1 MASTKQKSKLLSFLD
16 KNWAFALIVLL
27 ISSLLVRSISL
38 LKSSIWHDEGFSLM
52 LASRSPLDIWLGSAR
67 DVHPP
72 LYYEI
77 LHFWTEIFGNSVLSV
92 RSLSL
97 IAGIIVVWLGY
108 QIAFMISNKRN
119 VALLAGLLLSLNPF
133 LIRYSQEV
141 RMYGILGVFLLIA
154 IIGLIKI
161 SKDSKDW
168 FGYVLYVIGVSAG
181 LYTHYFTAMVVIAF
195 WIYIVSIYFIKN
207 KITLITNWRW
217 WLANILA
224 LLIFLPWVPSMMAQF
239 TRAQGLGWLSKTSI
253 RTLNDTV
260 WQFMTFTDARQILIL
275 IYWLVPVLIL
285 GLVVYVCIKD
295 RSKEKFSRLLALFT
309 FLPLIMAVMISFIRP
324 VFHERYFVFSAIGLC
339 LMMALAIYYI
349 FLNNK
354 YLAISIALI
363 IVLIQLVGIRNV
375 YAQSNHQMSRVMGF
389 INQNYQSGD
398 RIISG
403 ELYVYF
409 DGSYYNK
416 TGSNFLLYT
425 GNGRPNGY
433 GESGLIYDKNVY
445 LDNLRNIPSGRVWI
459 LGKTGDQSYYK
470 NLPSNWKLIET
481 TSAGYSEARL
491 YQIQ

>member
-1 MASTKQKSKLLSFLD
+1 MASTKQKSKILSFLD
-16 KNWAFALIVLL
+16 KNWAIALILLL
-27 ISSLLVRSISL
+27 ISSLLVRIISL

-97 IAGIIVVWLGY
+97 VAGIIVVWLGY
-108 QIAFMISNKRN
+108 QIAFMISKKRN

-154 IIGLIKI
+154 IIGLIKV

-260 WQFMTFTDARQILIL
+260 WQFITFTDARQILIL
-275 IYWLVPVLIL
+275 IYWLVPILIL
-285 GLVVYVCIKD
+285 GLVAYVCIKD

-309 FLPLIMAVMISFIRP
+309 FLPLIMAIMISFIRP

-389 INQNYQSGD
+389 INQNYQTGD
-398 RIISG
+398 KIISG

>member
-1 MASTKQKSKLLSFLD
+1 
-16 KNWAFALIVLL
+16 
-27 ISSLLVRSISL
+27 
-38 LKSSIWHDEGFSLM
+38 M

-97 IAGIIVVWLGY
+97 VAGIIVVWLGY
-108 QIAFMISNKRN
+108 QIAFMISKKRN

-260 WQFMTFTDARQILIL
+260 WQFMTFTDARQISIL

>member
-1 MASTKQKSKLLSFLD
+1 VASTKQKSKILSFLD

-27 ISSLLVRSISL
+27 ISSLLVRIISL

-97 IAGIIVVWLGY
+97 VAGIIVVWLGY
-108 QIAFMISNKRN
+108 QIAFMISKKRN

-154 IIGLIKI
+154 IIGLIKV

-260 WQFMTFTDARQILIL
+260 WQFITFTDARQILIL
-275 IYWLVPVLIL
+275 IYWLVPILIL

-295 RSKEKFSRLLALFT
+295 RSREKFSRLLALFT
-309 FLPLIMAVMISFIRP
+309 FLPLIMAIMISFIRP

-389 INQNYQSGD
+389 INQNYQAGD

>member
-1 MASTKQKSKLLSFLD
+1 VASTKQKSKLLSFLD
-16 KNWAFALIVLL
+16 KNWAIALILLL

-97 IAGIIVVWLGY
+97 VAGIIVVWLGY
-108 QIAFMISNKRN
+108 QIAFMISKKRN

-154 IIGLIKI
+154 IIGLIKV

-181 LYTHYFTAMVVIAF
+181 LYTHYFTAVVVIAF

-260 WQFMTFTDARQILIL
+260 WQFITFTDARQILIL
-275 IYWLVPVLIL
+275 IYWLVPILIL
-285 GLVVYVCIKD
+285 GLVAYVCIKD

-309 FLPLIMAVMISFIRP
+309 FLPLIMAIMISFIRP

-389 INQNYQSGD
+389 INQNYQAGD

>member
-1 MASTKQKSKLLSFLD
+1 MASTKKKSKLLSFLD
-16 KNWAFALIVLL
+16 KNWAFALILLL
-27 ISSLLVRSISL
+27 IYSLLIRSISL

-52 LASRSPLDIWLGSAR
+52 LASRSPIDIWLGSAR

-77 LHFWTEIFGNSVLSV
+77 LHFWTEIFGNSVISV

-97 IAGIIVVWLGY
+97 VAGIMVVWLGY
-108 QIAFMISNKRN
+108 QIAFMISKKRN

-154 IIGLIKI
+154 IIGLIKV

-207 KITLITNWRW
+207 RITLITNWRW

-224 LLIFLPWVPSMMAQF
+224 LLIFLPWVPSMLAQF

-260 WQFMTFTDARQILIL
+260 WQFITFTDARQILVL
-275 IYWLVPVLIL
+275 IYWLVPILIL
-285 GLVVYVCIKD
+285 GLVAYVCIKD

-309 FLPLIMAVMISFIRP
+309 FLPLIIAILISFIRP

-389 INQNYQSGD
+389 INQNYRTGD

-416 TGSNFLLYT
+416 TGSSFLLYT
-425 GNGRPNGY
+425 GSGRPNGY

-445 LDNLRNIPSGRVWI
+445 LDNFANIPSGRVWI

-470 NLPSNWKLIET
+470 NLPSNWELIET

>member
-16 KNWAFALIVLL
+16 KNWAIALILLL

-97 IAGIIVVWLGY
+97 VAGIIVVWLGY
-108 QIAFMISNKRN
+108 QIAFMISKKRN

-260 WQFMTFTDARQILIL
+260 WQFMTFTDARQISIL

-470 NLPSNWKLIET
+470 NLPSNWKL
-481 TSAGYSEARL
+481 
-491 YQIQ
+491 

>member
-1 MASTKQKSKLLSFLD
+1 MASTKQKSKILSFLD

-27 ISSLLVRSISL
+27 ISSLLVRIISL

-97 IAGIIVVWLGY
+97 VAGIIVVWLGY
-108 QIAFMISNKRN
+108 QIAFMISKKRN

-154 IIGLIKI
+154 IIGLIKV

-260 WQFMTFTDARQILIL
+260 WQFITFTDARQILIL
-275 IYWLVPVLIL
+275 IYWLVPILIL
-285 GLVVYVCIKD
+285 GLVAYVCIKD
-295 RSKEKFSRLLALFT
+295 RSKEKFSRLLALFI
-309 FLPLIMAVMISFIRP
+309 FLPLIMAIMISFIRP

-375 YAQSNHQMSRVMGF
+375 YAQSNHQMSRVMVF
-389 INQNYQSGD
+389 INQNYQAGD

>member
-1 MASTKQKSKLLSFLD
+1 VASTKQKSKLLSFLD
-16 KNWAFALIVLL
+16 KNWAIALILLL

-97 IAGIIVVWLGY
+97 VAGIIVVWLGY
-108 QIAFMISNKRN
+108 QIAFMISKKRN

-260 WQFMTFTDARQILIL
+260 WQFMTFTDARQISIL

>member
-1 MASTKQKSKLLSFLD
+1 
-16 KNWAFALIVLL
+16 
-27 ISSLLVRSISL
+27 
-38 LKSSIWHDEGFSLM
+38 M

-97 IAGIIVVWLGY
+97 VAGIVVVWLGY
-108 QIAFMISNKRN
+108 QIAFMISKKRN

-154 IIGLIKI
+154 IIGLIKV

-207 KITLITNWRW
+207 KIMLITNWRW

-224 LLIFLPWVPSMMAQF
+224 LLIFLPWVPSMIAQF

-260 WQFMTFTDARQILIL
+260 WQFITFTDARQILIL
-275 IYWLVPVLIL
+275 IYWLVPILIL
-285 GLVVYVCIKD
+285 GLVAYVCIKD

-309 FLPLIMAVMISFIRP
+309 FLPLIMAILISFIRP

-354 YLAISIALI
+354 YFAISIALI

-375 YAQSNHQMSRVMGF
+375 YAQSNHQMSRVMEF
-389 INQNYQSGD
+389 INQNYQTGD
-398 RIISG
+398 KIISG

-445 LDNLRNIPSGRVWI
+445 LDNLRNIPGGRVWI

>member
-16 KNWAFALIVLL
+16 KNWAIALILLL

-97 IAGIIVVWLGY
+97 VAGIIVVWLGY
-108 QIAFMISNKRN
+108 QIAFMISKKRN

-260 WQFMTFTDARQILIL
+260 WQFMTFTDARQISIL

>member
-1 MASTKQKSKLLSFLD
+1 MASIKQKSKLLSFLD
-16 KNWAFALIVLL
+16 KNWALALILLL
-27 ISSLLVRSISL
+27 ISSLIVRIISL

-97 IAGIIVVWLGY
+97 VAGIVVVWLGY
-108 QIAFMISNKRN
+108 QIAFMISKKRN

-154 IIGLIKI
+154 LIGLIKV

-168 FGYVLYVIGVSAG
+168 VGYVLYVIGVSAG

-207 KITLITNWRW
+207 KIMLITNWRW

-260 WQFMTFTDARQILIL
+260 WQFITFTDARQILIL
-275 IYWLVPVLIL
+275 IYWLVPILIL
-285 GLVVYVCIKD
+285 GLVAYVCIKD

-309 FLPLIMAVMISFIRP
+309 FLPLIMAILISFIRP

-354 YLAISIALI
+354 YFAISIALI

-375 YAQSNHQMSRVMGF
+375 YAQSNHQMSGVMEF
-389 INQNYQSGD
+389 INQNYQTGD
-398 RIISG
+398 KIISG

-445 LDNLRNIPSGRVWI
+445 LDNLRNIPGGRVWI

>member
-16 KNWAFALIVLL
+16 KNWAIALILLL

-97 IAGIIVVWLGY
+97 VAGIIVVWLGY
-108 QIAFMISNKRN
+108 QIAFMISKKRN

>member
-16 KNWAFALIVLL
+16 KNWAVALILLL

-97 IAGIIVVWLGY
+97 VAGIVVVWLGY
-108 QIAFMISNKRN
+108 QIAFMISKKRN

-154 IIGLIKI
+154 IIGLIKV

-207 KITLITNWRW
+207 KIMLITNWRW

-224 LLIFLPWVPSMMAQF
+224 LLIFLPWVPSMIAQF

-260 WQFMTFTDARQILIL
+260 WQFITFTDARQILIL
-275 IYWLVPVLIL
+275 IYWLVPILIL
-285 GLVVYVCIKD
+285 GLVAYVCIKD

-309 FLPLIMAVMISFIRP
+309 FLPLIMAILISFIRP

-354 YLAISIALI
+354 YFAISIALI

-375 YAQSNHQMSRVMGF
+375 YAQSNHQMSRVMEF
-389 INQNYQSGD
+389 INQNYQTGD
-398 RIISG
+398 KIISG

-445 LDNLRNIPSGRVWI
+445 LDNLRNIPGGRVWI

>member
-1 MASTKQKSKLLSFLD
+1 VASTKQKSKILSFLD

-27 ISSLLVRSISL
+27 ISSLLVRIISL

-97 IAGIIVVWLGY
+97 VAGIIVVWLGY
-108 QIAFMISNKRN
+108 QIAFMISKKRN

-154 IIGLIKI
+154 IIGLIKV

-260 WQFMTFTDARQILIL
+260 WQFITFTDARQILIL
-275 IYWLVPVLIL
+275 IYWLVPILIL
-285 GLVVYVCIKD
+285 GLVAYVCIKD

-309 FLPLIMAVMISFIRP
+309 FLPLIMAIMISFIRP

-389 INQNYQSGD
+389 INQNYQAGD

-470 NLPSNWKLIET
+470 NVPSNWKLIET

>member
-16 KNWAFALIVLL
+16 KNWALALILLL
-27 ISSLLVRSISL
+27 ISSLLLRSISL

-97 IAGIIVVWLGY
+97 VAGIVVVWLGY
-108 QIAFMISNKRN
+108 QIAFMISKKRN

-154 IIGLIKI
+154 IIGLIKV
-161 SKDSKDW
+161 SKDSKDL

-195 WIYIVSIYFIKN
+195 WIYIVSIYLIKN

-260 WQFMTFTDARQILIL
+260 WQFITFTDARQILIL
-275 IYWLVPVLIL
+275 IYWLVPILIL
-285 GLVVYVCIKD
+285 GLVAYVCIKD

-309 FLPLIMAVMISFIRP
+309 FLPLIMAIMISFIRP

-354 YLAISIALI
+354 YLAIFIALI
-363 IVLIQLVGIRNV
+363 LVLIQLVGIRNV
-375 YAQSNHQMSRVMGF
+375 YAQSNHQMSRVMEF
-389 INQNYQSGD
+389 INQNYQTGYK
-398 RIISG
+398 IISG

>member
-1 MASTKQKSKLLSFLD
+1 MVSTKQKSKLLSFLD
-16 KNWAFALIVLL
+16 KNWAIALILLL
-27 ISSLLVRSISL
+27 ISSLLVRIISL

-97 IAGIIVVWLGY
+97 VAGIIVVWLGY
-108 QIAFMISNKRN
+108 QIAFMISKKRN

-154 IIGLIKI
+154 IIGLIKV

-207 KITLITNWRW
+207 KITLITDWRW

-260 WQFMTFTDARQILIL
+260 WQFITFTDARQILIL
-275 IYWLVPVLIL
+275 IYWLVPILIL
-285 GLVVYVCIKD
+285 GLVAYVCIKD
-295 RSKEKFSRLLALFT
+295 RSKEKFSRLLALFI
-309 FLPLIMAVMISFIRP
+309 FLPLIMAIMISFIRP

-375 YAQSNHQMSRVMGF
+375 YAQSNHQMSRVMVF
-389 INQNYQSGD
+389 INQNYQAGD

>member
-16 KNWAFALIVLL
+16 KNWAIALILLL
-27 ISSLLVRSISL
+27 IFSLLVRSISL

>member
-16 KNWAFALIVLL
+16 KNWAIALILLL

-97 IAGIIVVWLGY
+97 VAGIVVVWLGY
-108 QIAFMISNKRN
+108 QIAFMISKKRN

-154 IIGLIKI
+154 IIGLIKV

-168 FGYVLYVIGVSAG
+168 VGYVLYVIGVSAG

-207 KITLITNWRW
+207 KIKLITNWRW

-224 LLIFLPWVPSMMAQF
+224 LLIFLPWVPSMMAEF

-260 WQFMTFTDARQILIL
+260 WQFITFTDARQILIL
-275 IYWLVPVLIL
+275 IYWLVPILIL
-285 GLVVYVCIKD
+285 GLVAYVCIKD

-309 FLPLIMAVMISFIRP
+309 FLPLIMAILISFIRP

-354 YLAISIALI
+354 YFAIFIALI

-375 YAQSNHQMSRVMGF
+375 YAQSNHQMSRVMEF
-389 INQNYQSGD
+389 INQNYQTGD
-398 RIISG
+398 KIVSG

-445 LDNLRNIPSGRVWI
+445 LDNLRNIPGGRVWI

-470 NLPSNWKLIET
+470 NLPSNWKPIET

>member
-1 MASTKQKSKLLSFLD
+1 VASTKQKSKLLSFLD
-16 KNWAFALIVLL
+16 KNWAIALILLL

-97 IAGIIVVWLGY
+97 VAGIIVVWLGY
-108 QIAFMISNKRN
+108 QIAFMISKKRN

>member
-1 MASTKQKSKLLSFLD
+1 
-16 KNWAFALIVLL
+16 
-27 ISSLLVRSISL
+27 
-38 LKSSIWHDEGFSLM
+38 M

-97 IAGIIVVWLGY
+97 VAGIIVVWLGY
-108 QIAFMISNKRN
+108 QIAFMISKKRN

-260 WQFMTFTDARQILIL
+260 WQFMTFTDARQISIL

-470 NLPSNWKLIET
+470 NLPSNWKL
-481 TSAGYSEARL
+481 
-491 YQIQ
+491 

>member
-77 LHFWTEIFGNSVLSV
+77 LHFWTEIFGNSLLSV

-97 IAGIIVVWLGY
+97 VAGIIVVWLGY

>member
-1 MASTKQKSKLLSFLD
+1 MASTKQKSKILSFLD

-27 ISSLLVRSISL
+27 ISSLLVRIISL

-97 IAGIIVVWLGY
+97 VAGIIVVWLGY
-108 QIAFMISNKRN
+108 QIAFMISKKRN

-154 IIGLIKI
+154 IIGLIKV

-260 WQFMTFTDARQILIL
+260 WQFITFTDARQILIL
-275 IYWLVPVLIL
+275 IYWLVPILIL
-285 GLVVYVCIKD
+285 GLVAYVCIKD

-309 FLPLIMAVMISFIRP
+309 FLPLIMAIMISFIRP

-389 INQNYQSGD
+389 INQNYQAGD

>member
-1 MASTKQKSKLLSFLD
+1 
-16 KNWAFALIVLL
+16 
-27 ISSLLVRSISL
+27 
-38 LKSSIWHDEGFSLM
+38 M

>member
-1 MASTKQKSKLLSFLD
+1 VASTKQKSKLLSFLD

-77 LHFWTEIFGNSVLSV
+77 LHFWTEIFGNSLLSV

-97 IAGIIVVWLGY
+97 VAGIIVVWLGY

>member
-1 MASTKQKSKLLSFLD
+1 MASTKQKSKILSFLD

-27 ISSLLVRSISL
+27 ISSLLVRIISL

-97 IAGIIVVWLGY
+97 VAGIIVVWLGY
-108 QIAFMISNKRN
+108 QIAFMISKKRN

-154 IIGLIKI
+154 IIGLIKV

-195 WIYIVSIYFIKN
+195 WIYILSIYFIKN

-260 WQFMTFTDARQILIL
+260 WQFITFTDARQILIL
-275 IYWLVPVLIL
+275 IYWLVPILIL
-285 GLVVYVCIKD
+285 GLVAYVCIKD

-309 FLPLIMAVMISFIRP
+309 FLPLIMAIMISFIRP

-389 INQNYQSGD
+389 INQNYQAGD

>member
-16 KNWAFALIVLL
+16 KNWAIALILLL

-97 IAGIIVVWLGY
+97 VAGIIVVWLGY
-108 QIAFMISNKRN
+108 QIAFMISKKRN

-154 IIGLIKI
+154 IIGLIKV

-181 LYTHYFTAMVVIAF
+181 LYTHYFTAVVVIAF

-260 WQFMTFTDARQILIL
+260 WQFITFTDARQILIL
-275 IYWLVPVLIL
+275 IYWLVPILIL
-285 GLVVYVCIKD
+285 GLVAYVCIKD

-309 FLPLIMAVMISFIRP
+309 FLPLIMAIMISFIRP

-389 INQNYQSGD
+389 INQNYQAGD

>member
-1 MASTKQKSKLLSFLD
+1 MASTKQKSKILSFLD

-27 ISSLLVRSISL
+27 ISSLLVRIISL

-97 IAGIIVVWLGY
+97 VAGIIVVWLGY
-108 QIAFMISNKRN
+108 QIAFMISKKRN

-154 IIGLIKI
+154 IIGLIKV

-260 WQFMTFTDARQILIL
+260 WQFITFTDARQILIL
-275 IYWLVPVLIL
+275 IYWLVPILIL
-285 GLVVYVCIKD
+285 GLVAYVCIKD

-309 FLPLIMAVMISFIRP
+309 FLPLIMAIMISFIRP

-389 INQNYQSGD
+389 INQNYQAGD

-470 NLPSNWKLIET
+470 NVPSNWKLIET

>member
-1 MASTKQKSKLLSFLD
+1 
-16 KNWAFALIVLL
+16 
-27 ISSLLVRSISL
+27 
-38 LKSSIWHDEGFSLM
+38 
-52 LASRSPLDIWLGSAR
+52 
-67 DVHPP
+67 
-72 LYYEI
+72 
-77 LHFWTEIFGNSVLSV
+77 
-92 RSLSL
+92 
-97 IAGIIVVWLGY
+97 
-108 QIAFMISNKRN
+108 
-119 VALLAGLLLSLNPF
+119 
-133 LIRYSQEV
+133 
-141 RMYGILGVFLLIA
+141 
-154 IIGLIKI
+154 
-161 SKDSKDW
+161 
-168 FGYVLYVIGVSAG
+168 
-181 LYTHYFTAMVVIAF
+181 MVVIAF

>member
-1 MASTKQKSKLLSFLD
+1 VASTKQKSKILSFLD
-16 KNWAFALIVLL
+16 KNWAIALILLL
-27 ISSLLVRSISL
+27 ISSLLVRIISL

-97 IAGIIVVWLGY
+97 VAGIIVVWLGY
-108 QIAFMISNKRN
+108 QIAFMISKKRN

-154 IIGLIKI
+154 IIGLIKV

-260 WQFMTFTDARQILIL
+260 WQFITFTDARQILIL
-275 IYWLVPVLIL
+275 IYWLVPILIL
-285 GLVVYVCIKD
+285 GLVAYVCIKD

-309 FLPLIMAVMISFIRP
+309 FLPLIMAIMISFIRP

-389 INQNYQSGD
+389 INQNYQTGD
-398 RIISG
+398 KIISG

>member
-1 MASTKQKSKLLSFLD
+1 
-16 KNWAFALIVLL
+16 
-27 ISSLLVRSISL
+27 
-38 LKSSIWHDEGFSLM
+38 
-52 LASRSPLDIWLGSAR
+52 
-67 DVHPP
+67 
-72 LYYEI
+72 
-77 LHFWTEIFGNSVLSV
+77 
-92 RSLSL
+92 
-97 IAGIIVVWLGY
+97 
-108 QIAFMISNKRN
+108 MISKKRN

>member
-16 KNWAFALIVLL
+16 KNWAIALILLL
-27 ISSLLVRSISL
+27 ISSLLVRIISL

-97 IAGIIVVWLGY
+97 VAGIIVVWLGY
-108 QIAFMISNKRN
+108 QIAFMISKKRN

-154 IIGLIKI
+154 IIGLIKV

-168 FGYVLYVIGVSAG
+168 VGYVLYVIGVSAG

-260 WQFMTFTDARQILIL
+260 WQFITFTDARQILIL
-275 IYWLVPVLIL
+275 IYWLVPILIL
-285 GLVVYVCIKD
+285 GLVAYVCIKD

-309 FLPLIMAVMISFIRP
+309 FLPLIMAIMISFIRP
-324 VFHERYFVFSAIGLC
+324 VFHERYFVFSAMGLC

-389 INQNYQSGD
+389 INQNYQAGD

>member
-1 MASTKQKSKLLSFLD
+1 MASTKQKSKILSFLD

-27 ISSLLVRSISL
+27 ISSLLVRIISL

-97 IAGIIVVWLGY
+97 VAGIIVVWLGY
-108 QIAFMISNKRN
+108 QIAFMISKKRN

-154 IIGLIKI
+154 IIGLIKV

-260 WQFMTFTDARQILIL
+260 WQFITFTDARQILIL
-275 IYWLVPVLIL
+275 IYWLVPILIL

-295 RSKEKFSRLLALFT
+295 RSREKFSRLLALFT
-309 FLPLIMAVMISFIRP
+309 FLPLIMAIMISFIRP

-389 INQNYQSGD
+389 INQNYQAGD

>member
-1 MASTKQKSKLLSFLD
+1 VASTKQKSKILSFLD

-27 ISSLLVRSISL
+27 ISSLLVRIISL

-97 IAGIIVVWLGY
+97 VAGIIVVWLGY
-108 QIAFMISNKRN
+108 QIAFMISKKRN

-154 IIGLIKI
+154 IIGLIKV

-260 WQFMTFTDARQILIL
+260 WQFITFTDARQILIL
-275 IYWLVPVLIL
+275 IYWLVPILIL
-285 GLVVYVCIKD
+285 GLVAYVCIKD

-309 FLPLIMAVMISFIRP
+309 FLPLIMAIMISFIRP

-389 INQNYQSGD
+389 INQNYQAGD

>member
-1 MASTKQKSKLLSFLD
+1 MASTKQKSKILSFLD
-16 KNWAFALIVLL
+16 KNWAIALILLL
-27 ISSLLVRSISL
+27 ISSLLVRIISL

-97 IAGIIVVWLGY
+97 VAGIIVVWLGY
-108 QIAFMISNKRN
+108 QIAFMISKKRN

-154 IIGLIKI
+154 IIGLIKV

-260 WQFMTFTDARQILIL
+260 WQFITFTDARQILIL
-275 IYWLVPVLIL
+275 IYWLVPILIL
-285 GLVVYVCIKD
+285 GLVAYVCIKD

-309 FLPLIMAVMISFIRP
+309 FLPLIMAIMISFIRP

-389 INQNYQSGD
+389 INQNYQAGD

>member
-16 KNWAFALIVLL
+16 KNWALALILLL

-97 IAGIIVVWLGY
+97 VAGIIVVWLGY
-108 QIAFMISNKRN
+108 QIAFMISKKRN
-119 VALLAGLLLSLNPF
+119 VALLAGLLISLNPF
-133 LIRYSQEV
+133 LVRYSQEV

-154 IIGLIKI
+154 IIGLIKV

-168 FGYVLYVIGVSAG
+168 VGYVLYVIGVSAG

-260 WQFMTFTDARQILIL
+260 WQFITFTDARQILIL
-275 IYWLVPVLIL
+275 IYWLVPILIL

-309 FLPLIMAVMISFIRP
+309 FLPLIMAIMISFIRP

-389 INQNYQSGD
+389 INQNYQAGD

>member
-16 KNWAFALIVLL
+16 KNWAIALILLL

-97 IAGIIVVWLGY
+97 VAGIVVVWLGY
-108 QIAFMISNKRN
+108 QIAFMISKKRN

-154 IIGLIKI
+154 IIGLIKV

-207 KITLITNWRW
+207 KIMLITNWRW

-224 LLIFLPWVPSMMAQF
+224 LLIFLPWVPSMIAQF

-260 WQFMTFTDARQILIL
+260 WQFITFTDARQILIL
-275 IYWLVPVLIL
+275 IYWLVPILIL
-285 GLVVYVCIKD
+285 GLVAYVCIKD

-309 FLPLIMAVMISFIRP
+309 FLPLIMAILISFIRP

-354 YLAISIALI
+354 YFAISIALI

-375 YAQSNHQMSRVMGF
+375 YAQSNHQMSRVMEF
-389 INQNYQSGD
+389 INQNYQTGD
-398 RIISG
+398 KIISG

-445 LDNLRNIPSGRVWI
+445 LDNLRNIPGGRVWI

>member
-1 MASTKQKSKLLSFLD
+1 VASTKQKSKLLSFLD

>member
-1 MASTKQKSKLLSFLD
+1 MASTKQKSKILSFLD

-27 ISSLLVRSISL
+27 ISSLLVRIISL

-97 IAGIIVVWLGY
+97 VAGIIVVWLGY
-108 QIAFMISNKRN
+108 QIAFMISKKRN

-154 IIGLIKI
+154 IIGLIKV

-260 WQFMTFTDARQILIL
+260 WQFITFTDARQILIL
-275 IYWLVPVLIL
+275 IYWLVPILIL

-295 RSKEKFSRLLALFT
+295 RSREKFSRLLALFT
-309 FLPLIMAVMISFIRP
+309 LLPLIMAIMISFIRP

-389 INQNYQSGD
+389 INQNYQAGD